1 MSSYSDS
8 ELRRKTTKCKQKSH
22 ISSFKAKHRYNER
35 NLKGSLKSLFKEMHL
50 PQLHERRLL
59 TAVGTNN
66 TELMEE
72 LLMDNVDPN
81 SKDRQHRSALHLAV
95 SRGYKEAVTLLLQ
108 YGADVNSQDI
118 IGNTPLHLA
127 ACTSNLQ
134 LITLLLSAGADVSS
148 LDMHGRNPLQLAE
161 SKLHILRYSW
171 KSRTIEMIQLRDQ
184 LQQIVDV
191 MISLW
196 KIKYKNNVDDLEM
209 IKLSINSGPED
220 KVDDQM
226 ARLLEE
232 LRDFSLK

>member
-8 ELRRKTTKCKQKSH
+8 ELRLDIKNKPKKALH
-22 ISSFKAKHRYNER
+22 VSFKAKQRCSDGNIKETI
-35 NLKGSLKSLFKEMHL
+35 KSLLKEM
-50 PQLHERRLL
+50 PIPEIRERRLL
-59 TAVGTNN
+59 TAVSTNN
-66 TELMEE
+66 TEVIEE
-72 LLMDNVDPN
+72 LLIDNVNPN
-81 SKDRQHRSALHLAV
+81 SKDRQQRSALHLAV
-95 SRGYKEAVTLLLQ
+95 SKGYTEVVRLLLHF
-108 YGADVNSQDI
+108 GADVNSQDI

-134 LITLLLSAGADVSS
+134 IITQLLNAGADVSS

-184 LQQIVDV
+184 LEQIVDV

-196 KIKYKNNVDDLEM
+196 KRKYKDKEDLEM
-209 IKLSINSGPED
+209 IKLSINSGPEEE
-220 KVDDQM
+220 VDDQM